1 MIANIVGEIITAATD
16 LLTNLTSV
24 FDAAFDLVID
34 PGTNDPTKLGTL
46 LLATAGFALAWAG
59 IRFVFGFVNRLLNK
73 SRAGR

>member
-1 MIANIVGEIITAATD
+1 MIANIVGEIVTAATD

-34 PGTNDPTKLGTL
+34 PSTNDPTKLGIL
-46 LLATAGFALAWAG
+46 ILAAAGFALAWAG